1 MDKRTMNELTD
12 YVRSRIEGMEIGGE
26 REALLKGLVSS
37 MEIKY
42 ELDVPR
48 WIPVT
53 ERLPEKPGCY
63 LVTILNREWVGK
75 EIVQGAK
82 PPKDN
87 LWENH
92 ANIYA
97 ERSDGKWV
105 AVEKRVFQNDVRPV
119 WSGYDEQV
127 LAWMP
132 LPKPYTEVKSN
143 DNDQ

>member
-1 MDKRTMNELTD
+1 MSGQISVFDFSINPN
-12 YVRSRIEGMEIGGE
+12 
-26 REALLKGLVSS
+26 KGL
-37 MEIKY
+37 
-42 ELDVPR
+42 
-48 WIPVT
+48 WIPVS

-82 PPKDN
+82 PQKDD
-87 LWENH
+87 LLENR

-97 ERSDGKWV
+97 ERPDGKWV
-105 AVEKRVFQNDVRPV
+105 AVEKRVFKNDVRPV

-132 LPKPYTEVKSN
+132 LPKPYTEVEKHE
-143 DNDQ
+143 

>member
-26 REALLKGLVSS
+26 REALLKGLVAS

-53 ERLPEKPGCY
+53 ERLPEVRYFKPSDEDGFGDNPEGWY
-63 LVTILNREWVGK
+63 ESDYVLIFAPEYYGNGYGIAQFVIEDNERFFTTEYSESLNC
-75 EIVQGAK
+75 
-82 PPKDN
+82 
-87 LWENH
+87 
-92 ANIYA
+92 
-97 ERSDGKWV
+97 
-105 AVEKRVFQNDVRPV
+105 
-119 WSGYDEQV
+119 EQV